1 MIYDLQD
8 EISRK
13 KARTYF
19 EYLQT
24 KKSRIALIEKRP
36 RRSISQNNYL
46 HLILSAFGINFGYT
60 LQEVKQYIFKETVNY
75 DLFYDCQKEMID
87 EFDNVLSIPK
97 WRSSAHLDTKEL
109 SDAIDRFL
117 DFSAKQGYRLPEP
130 SDLTW
135 ITELENEILSNQ
147 KYL

>member
-13 KARTYF
+13 KAETYF
-19 EYLQT
+19 EYLKT

-46 HLILSAFGINFGYT
+46 HLILNAFGLNFGYT
-60 LQEVKQYIFKETVNY
+60 LFEVKQYIFKEIVNK
-75 DLFYDCQKEMID
+75 DIFYDGQKEGVA
-87 EFDNVLSIPK
+87 EVPK
-97 WRSSAHLDTKEL
+97 WRSTSRLNTKEMTTV
-109 SDAIDRFL
+109 IERFL

-130 SDLTW
+130 KDLVW
-135 ITELENEILSNQ
+135 ITELENEVLSNQ